1 MEPLPDYFGEWQVAR
16 WMGVTRAALN
26 DMPVHEVMEAQIT
39 MAAINK
45 AERDMQKAASKKG
58 GRAR

>member
-16 WMGVTRAALN
+16 WMGVTRSVLN
-26 DMPVHEVMEAQIT
+26 DMPVHEVVEAQIT

-45 AERDMQKAASKKG
+45 AERDMQKASSKKG
-58 GRAR
+58 GRTR

>member
-16 WMGVTRAALN
+16 WMGVTRADLQ
-26 DMPVHEVMEAQIT
+26 DMPVHEVLEAQIT
-39 MAAINK
+39 MGATNK
-45 AERDMQKAASKKG
+45 AERDMQKASSKKG